1 MSWPFGDLVPLRYG
15 VILADPPWAYAMRS
29 PKGHA
34 KSPEAHYATMD
45 AEALAALPVGQL
57 AGRDCMLVMWS
68 TWPHLP
74 QALWLM
80 QEWGFRFVTGG
91 AWCKRAGNGAPVMG
105 TGYVVRSATE
115 PFLFGRIGRPKPAS
129 KAVRNLIEAPGGSG
143 PLIDA
148 LRREHSRKPD
158 AMRAMIDRLF
168 PDVPGCELFAR
179 APWAGR
185 DVWGLETDRF
195 PVVRVDG
202 GAA

>member
-15 VILADPPWAYAMRS
+15 VILADPPWAYKMRS
-29 PKGHA
+29 PKGYA
-34 KSPEAHYATMD
+34 RSPEAHYPTMSE
-45 AEALAALPVGQL
+45 AELSALPVGQL

-74 QALWLM
+74 QALRVM
-80 QEWGFRFVTGG
+80 AAWGFTYITGG
-91 AWCKRAGNGAPVMG
+91 PWVKRNADGSPAMG
-105 TGYVVRSATE
+105 GGYVLRSATE
-115 PFLFGRIGRPKPAS
+115 PFLFGKIGRPRTAS
-129 KAVRNLIEAPGGSG
+129 KAVRNLIESPDAPG

-158 AMRAMIDRLF
+158 DMRAMIDRLF

-179 APWAGR
+179 APWPGR
-185 DVWGLETDRF
+185 DVWGNETGRF
-195 PVVRVDG
+195 GSVSSEG